1 MLKRLALLGA
11 LVMALPFTAFAGSQV
26 DFTNAGG
33 TLTGS
38 SSGMSLTGATLIGVN
53 GLNGGSLVAGVN
65 LGSFSF
71 NTGALTS
78 GSLQMGGTFA
88 GGGAVTIIGN
98 GINGVTAGTIFSG
111 TFSGPVTWSVITL
124 ANGTHNYTL
133 VGAISGHW
141 ANGVSASGATVQLS
155 YNTGKG
161 WFNGRV
167 SGSSGD
173 TNIGS
178 TLAPEPGTLLLL
190 GTGLLGIAGAVR
202 KRLTS

>member
-1 MLKRLALLGA
+1 MLKKVALLTALMLALPL
-11 LVMALPFTAFAGSQV
+11 TAFAGSQV

-33 TLTGS
+33 TLVGS
-38 SSGMSLTGATLIGVN
+38 NSGMALTGATLIGVN
-53 GLNGGSLVAGVN
+53 GLNGGGLVTGEN
-65 LGSFSF
+65 LGTFSF
-71 NTGALTS
+71 NTGALAS
-78 GSLQMGGTFA
+78 GSLQAGGTFA
-88 GGGAVTIIGN
+88 GGGLVTIIGN

-133 VGAISGHW
+133 VGAMSGQW
-141 ANGVSASGATVQLS
+141 GNGVSATGATVQLS

-161 WFNGRV
+161 WFNGKVR
-167 SGSSGD
+167 GSSGD
-173 TNIGS
+173 SNIGS

-202 KRLTS
+202 KRMTS